1 MSIPTDHPFD
11 FDSTYGLG
19 LDELRRTRPPQGQP
33 GFDEFW
39 RACYVRVLGVNPQPR
54 LGESGSSHSNWRV
67 HDIVYA
73 STDEFQIVTD
83 TLHLTVTSP

>member
-19 LDELRRTRPPQGQP
+19 LDELRATRPPQGPP

-39 RACYVRVLGVNPQPR
+39 RARHVRVLGV
-54 LGESGSSHSNWRV
+54 
-67 HDIVYA
+67 
-73 STDEFQIVTD
+73 
-83 TLHLTVTSP
+83 

>member
-54 LGESGSSHSNWRV
+54 LGESWSSRV
-67 HDIVYA
+67 RDIVYT

-83 TLHLTVTSP
+83 TLLLTVTSP

>member
-19 LDELRRTRPPQGQP
+19 LDELRATKPPQGSL
-33 GFDEFW
+33 GSDEFR
-39 RACYVRVLGVNPQPR
+39 RACCVRVLGVNPQPR

-67 HDIVYA
+67 HDILYT

-83 TLHLTVTSP
+83 TLLLTVASP

>member
-11 FDSTYGLG
+11 IDPTYGLG
-19 LDELRRTRPPQGQP
+19 VDELRAIMPPRAPP

-39 RACYVRVLGVNPQPR
+39 RARYVGGLGVNPQPR
-54 LGESGSSHSNWRV
+54 LGESGSSRV
-67 HDIVYA
+67 HDILYT

-83 TLHLTVTSP
+83 TLRLTVTSP